1 MGQRA
6 GVPGGAHAA
15 WGFMKRGPVSKNQ
28 PVRASVFC
36 LLGAHLDT
44 WVQLWVSWFDKL
56 DGIQKRTAIMVR
68 GSEAVPWEDRLK
80 ALRPWEDR
88 PGRWTGAAKSCQ
100 PLDQDKRGNDLRLSQ
115 CGRGCLWEQ
124 AFSLSAV
131 FKQRLETTCWCW
143 CFLCA
148 PPSCWHLPL
157 SGPPQLLAPFSGPL
171 LPQLLEPSSLWPPPA
186 AGTFLSLA
194 PPEKLHW
201 PEQESTNKSL
211 LNPGE
216 KLIIDCENNIS
227 HLASGILKD
236 IFTTGTSSYNVL
248 LQSKEEKKS
257 QLHKPSSPAHHR
269 RHRKP
274 SRSPGS
280 PRGKEQHPHKIKVP
294 MPLTN
299 SSWCYLNKQPSI
311 FVSNPLPGHVRFSSS
326 FSVSGSSLTPKPKP
340 RAKGHCF
347 SALAKPK
354 QPATVP
360 KNFEKGDD
368 PARKLCI
375 LTAIKPTNL
384 EREKAKFFKAEFAYD
399 PQFEYANPT
408 MPAVLAKHGRAS
420 DRFLKQSVNIM
431 ERTLQRYGSYEN
443 FEQATGGCLLSKTR
457 IWSHVRKY
465 MTKEG
470 CLGEI
475 VVHLTEDLLS
485 RASMTVV
492 NGCPTLTINVS
503 TAREHWLEGML
514 RHEIGTHYFRGINN
528 LQQPWSN
535 WTGRKKYGLRPNN
548 PTEEGLASIHSVLFR
563 KDPLLWRAALL
574 YYTVYRASQMSF
586 SRLFQ
591 DVGKFVK
598 DPNTRWDYC
607 VRAKR
612 GWTDTSQP
620 GCFNKDQVYLD
631 GILQILRYRDSIDF
645 HLLTTLGKVSFEDVE
660 RLKTLAVT
668 ENLRVPHFLQDSER
682 YMEQLQKIMDVNEL
696 TDKELQDL
704 IY

>member
-1 MGQRA
+1 MLQ
-6 GVPGGAHAA
+6 
-15 WGFMKRGPVSKNQ
+15 
-28 PVRASVFC
+28 
-36 LLGAHLDT
+36 
-44 WVQLWVSWFDKL
+44 
-56 DGIQKRTAIMVR
+56 GIRVT
-68 GSEAVPWEDRLK
+68 
-80 ALRPWEDR
+80 
-88 PGRWTGAAKSCQ
+88 
-100 PLDQDKRGNDLRLSQ
+100 
-115 CGRGCLWEQ
+115 
-124 AFSLSAV
+124 
-131 FKQRLETTCWCW
+131 
-143 CFLCA
+143 
-148 PPSCWHLPL
+148 
-157 SGPPQLLAPFSGPL
+157 
-171 LPQLLEPSSLWPPPA
+171 
-186 AGTFLSLA
+186 
-194 PPEKLHW
+194 EKLHW
-201 PEQESTNKSL
+201 PEQEFTNKSL
-211 LNPGE
+211 LNPGD
-216 KLIIDCENNIS
+216 KLVFDYDNVS
-227 HLASGILKD
+227 QLPSGVLKD

-248 LQSKEEKKS
+248 LQSKEEKKN
-257 QLHKPSSPAHHR
+257 QPQKPTSPAHHK

-274 SRSPGS
+274 ARSPGS
-280 PRGKEQHPHKIKVP
+280 PHGKERHKIQVP
-294 MPLTN
+294 RPLTSN
-299 SSWCYLNKQPSI
+299 GWCYLNKQPSI
-311 FVSNPLPGHVRFSSS
+311 FVNNPLSSNVKFPNS
-326 FSVSGSSLTPKPKP
+326 FTVTGCHLTPK
-340 RAKGHCF
+340 AKTKAKRHCF
-347 SALAKPK
+347 STLAKPK
-354 QPATVP
+354 QPPTVP

-368 PARKLCI
+368 PARRLCI

-384 EREKAKFFKAEFAYD
+384 EKEKAKFFKAEFAYN

-408 MPAVLAKHGRAS
+408 LPAMLAKHGQAS

-443 FEQATGGCLLSKTR
+443 FEQANGGSLLSKTR

-528 LQQPWSN
+528 LQQPWCN

-574 YYTVYRASQMSF
+574 YYTVYQASQMSF
-586 SRLFQ
+586 RELFQ

-631 GILQILRYRDSIDF
+631 GILQILRYRESIDF

-660 RLKTLAVT
+660 RLKALAVT
-668 ENLRVPHFLQDSER
+668 ENLRVPHFLEDNER
-682 YMEQLQKIMDVNEL
+682 YMEQLQKIMEVNEL

-704 IY
+704 I